1 MISLKLRGMRNNE
14 SGGRK
19 CPLCP
24 EAGRQ
29 GRATV
34 PQLGLF
40 VQGDFR
46 GTIDWTSQAAESR
59 PQIDL
64 KGSFVGGIQGR
75 F

>member
-1 MISLKLRGMRNNE
+1 MNARHVLKLVDKPG
-14 SGGRK
+14 S
-19 CPLCP
+19 
-24 EAGRQ
+24 
-29 GRATV
+29 TV

-64 KGSFVGGIQGR
+64 KGTFAGGVVGR